1 MKPQERDELAKHR
14 KMESISA
21 ELARNK
27 RMSYVALLLLAVAN
41 VVVLAVL
48 VYHLWSHD

>member
-1 MKPQERDELAKHR
+1 MKPHERDELAKHR
-14 KMESISA
+14 KIDSISA

-27 RMSYVALLLLAVAN
+27 RMSHVALFLLAIVN

-48 VYHLWSHD
+48 IYHLWSHD